1 MVVKLVPTNVPA
13 RVISAGFMDLANP
26 EADFYSNTAVYN
38 GNTILEEHPYNL
50 VLTPK
55 GGDGPLPIA
64 HQPTGLVD

>member
-1 MVVKLVPTNVPA
+1 
-13 RVISAGFMDLANP
+13 MDLANP

-64 HQPTGLVD
+64 TSPPGWWIKMFESLPARSAK